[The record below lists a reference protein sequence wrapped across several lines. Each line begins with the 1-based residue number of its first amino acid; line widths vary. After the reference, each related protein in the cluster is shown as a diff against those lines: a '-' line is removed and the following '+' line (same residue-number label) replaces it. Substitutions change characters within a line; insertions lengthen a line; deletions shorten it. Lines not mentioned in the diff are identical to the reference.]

1 MNPVVPLD
9 KAIEILHSVKGLSEV
24 NKYAFSDLL
33 LVSEPMARIFARLPS
48 REYAIYIN
56 TKIGR
61 EVVRIAPSAEVKR
74 E

>member
-1 MNPVVPLD
+1 M
-9 KAIEILHSVKGLSEV
+9 EILYSVKGLSEV
-24 NKYAFSDLL
+24 NKYAFSNLL
-33 LVSEPMARIFARLPS
+33 SASKPIARIFTRLPS

-56 TKIGR
+56 IKIGR